1 MKIRFILTAAV
12 AACLFASCSHIPKS
26 IPDDL
31 SAKEIVQRAQE
42 ATDAYHYDAA
52 IVYYRTLNERFGS
65 DPLYR
70 TTAEYEIAFIA
81 YKQKRYTEAK
91 AGLEALLE
99 EYAGP
104 DGAGL
109 PPRYSVLSK
118 KVLEKIQEKLDK
130 LKDKEPQAKDTKEQ
144 TPKAEPPQEAK
155 Q

>member
-1 MKIRFILTAAV
+1 MKIGFILAAAI
-12 AACLFASCSHIPKS
+12 AACLLASCSHIPKS
-26 IPDDL
+26 IPEDL

-52 IVYYRTLNERFGS
+52 IVYYDALKERFGT

-81 YKQKRYTEAK
+81 YKQKRYAEAK
-91 AGLEALLE
+91 AGLESLLA
-99 EYAGP
+99 EYSGP
-104 DGAGL
+104 DAAGL

-118 KVLEKIQEKLDK
+118 KVLERIEDK
-130 LKDKEPQAKDTKEQ
+130 MKEKEPKA
-144 TPKAEPPQEAK
+144 PKAEQPKAEQPKEEPQ